1 MNPFDLETP
10 PLEGSRV
17 RKYVF
22 LLLFLALF
30 VLVARLFYPFLT
42 VVLWSGLI
50 YAMLSGIYDKATH
63 RRDGNERGSFAK
75 TVLAGVFAL
84 GAVILFVVPVLF
96 LAWAVLRQVGDLA
109 RSIIETLNDNPGIFD
124 LSKES
129 AIGGFIYSV
138 TGGEVD
144 LGGVRIVD
152 EIKRFIVS
160 QSRSFIGLS
169 GTILMNVASILI
181 GLAFMV
187 FTLYFFFADGKA
199 LIRTFIG
206 AVPIERAYTTIFI
219 RKFKEAGKGLL
230 LGNFLVGLF
239 QGTMMLIIGLAFGV
253 KGYLVIACLT
263 VIASFIPMVGT
274 SLVWVPISIGF
285 FLDGNLGKALLFFVS
300 SAVLVAMLDN
310 FIRPVLLHQRL
321 KIHPLLIFF
330 SILGGLKI
338 FGFNGLVLGPLILIL
353 FFAAIEMYEVI
364 DDESWEKRPRRRK
377 NDARASTAASY
388 PTGAAGVENKPASGD
403 SAEQGPIGGE
413 RPREALEP

>member
-1 MNPFDLETP
+1 MNPFDQEPP
-10 PLEGSRV
+10 PLEGSQF
-17 RKYVF
+17 RKYIF

-50 YAMLSGIYDKATH
+50 YAILSGAYDKATH
-63 RRDGNERGSFAK
+63 RRDGKERGSFAK
-75 TVLAGVFAL
+75 TALAGAFAL
-84 GAVILFVVPVLF
+84 GAVILFVVPILF
-96 LAWAVLRQVGDLA
+96 LAWAVARQVGDLA
-109 RSIIETLNDNPGIFD
+109 RSIIDTLNNNPELFD

-129 AIGGFIYSV
+129 AIGGFVYSI

-144 LGGVRIVD
+144 LGGIRIVD
-152 EIKRFIVS
+152 EIKRFIIS
-160 QSRSFIGLS
+160 QSSSFIGMS
-169 GTILMNVASILI
+169 GTILLNAASILI

-199 LIRTFIG
+199 LMKTFIG
-206 AVPIERAYTTIFI
+206 AIPIERAYTTIFI
-219 RKFKEAGKGLL
+219 RKFKDAGKELL

-253 KGYLVIACLT
+253 KGYLVIAALT
-263 VIASFIPMVGT
+263 VVASFIPMVGT

-285 FLDGNLGKALLFFVS
+285 FLEGDIGKALLFFAL
-300 SAVLVAMLDN
+300 SAVCVAMLDN

-330 SILGGLKI
+330 SILGGLTI

-353 FFAAIEMYEVI
+353 FFAALELYEGI
-364 DDESWEKRPRRRK
+364 DDMNGKKRPRRRK
-377 NDARASTAASY
+377 GDAEEDRVLAESAAEDGASV
-388 PTGAAGVENKPASGD
+388 GGD
-403 SAEQGPIGGE
+403 EGPE
-413 RPREALEP
+413 RPGVKSGPAPGETAE